1 MGPTAPVQSPR
12 HATQRPGAFHF
23 FVRYFAINLAAV
35 PFNDKDSVDSKIRRL
50 IGISKAW
57 RLRRTDQTDFRR
69 RLAAWP
75 GGGGRLSTSCQRGVE
90 FLLSLSAIA
99 AATADAFPISAVSV
113 NTDFAVF
120 ASAFRTTTCVYSK
133 CRKFHCFFSGA
144 DCS

>member
-57 RLRRTDQTDFRR
+57 RLRRTDKLTFAEGWQPGP
-69 RLAAWP
+69 AA
-75 GGGGRLSTSCQRGVE
+75 GV
-90 FLLSLSAIA
+90 
-99 AATADAFPISAVSV
+99 D
-113 NTDFAVF
+113 
-120 ASAFRTTTCVYSK
+120 
-133 CRKFHCFFSGA
+133 
-144 DCS
+144 